1 MLIRE
6 GKGHKTRE
14 EEQPRNKRAGLG
26 QDPGSTSRHIYIYIY
41 IYIHNNIFKLF
52 IELNPQQM
60 EDPQQN
66 EDSSFQI
73 KGTREAPLEDH
84 LRPV

>member
-1 MLIRE
+1 M
-6 GKGHKTRE
+6 
-14 EEQPRNKRAGLG
+14 
-26 QDPGSTSRHIYIYIY
+26 Y
-41 IYIHNNIFKLF
+41 NNIFKPF

>member
-1 MLIRE
+1 M
-6 GKGHKTRE
+6 
-14 EEQPRNKRAGLG
+14 
-26 QDPGSTSRHIYIYIY
+26 YIYIY
-41 IYIHNNIFKLF
+41 IYVYIFKLF

-73 KGTREAPLEDH
+73 KGTREIPLEDH